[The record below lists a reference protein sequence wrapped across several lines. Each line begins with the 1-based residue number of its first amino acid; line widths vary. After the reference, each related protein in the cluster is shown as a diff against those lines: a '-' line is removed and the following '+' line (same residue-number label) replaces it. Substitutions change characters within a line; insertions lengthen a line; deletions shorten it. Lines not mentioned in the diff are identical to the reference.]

1 MGKIEDI
8 ANEANR
14 CMRCSASVRS
24 VCGLS
29 DLVTHADIA
38 AVSGR
43 RFVVAGQTI
52 LASGGEAAVVG
63 TVLGGILK
71 VSKTLPDGRE
81 RILTLLYPGE
91 FFGQLFTDTMDFAV
105 EAATDV
111 EICVADR
118 LAYEGVI
125 GRHPK
130 LEHAILLA
138 TSRALAVA
146 RESSLLL
153 SCLTSLERVATYLL
167 VTVGRRHHLFNGIR
181 LPTLNAV
188 ATLGI
193 SRSDVASYL
202 GTTIETISRHLHY
215 LEHKGVILILDNN
228 HFEVL
233 DADRLQS
240 IAGVSDSDLE
250 LFMPTP
256 VPSMTEDRHSQT
268 ATVLPLHLT
277 K

>member
-14 CMRCSASVRS
+14 CTRCSASVRS

-29 DLVTHADIA
+29 DFVAHSDIA
-38 AVSGR
+38 AISAR
-43 RFVVAGQTI
+43 RFVPAGQTI

-81 RILTLLYPGE
+81 RIVSLLYPGD
-91 FFGQLFTDTMDFAV
+91 FFGQLFTTSMDFAV

-167 VTVGRRHHLFNGIR
+167 VIVGRRDHLLGGIR
-181 LPTLNAV
+181 LPTRNSV
-188 ATLGI
+188 AALGI

-215 LEHKGVILILDNN
+215 LEDKGVILIRDNN

-240 IAGVSDSDLE
+240 IAGVSDNDLA

-256 VPSMTEDRHSQT
+256 VAGMTEDRHAQT